1 MGAISKFMF
10 EQSFD
15 GATQAPAVKPRKNYT
30 PAEYDA
36 AVAAAR
42 EEGHEAGRA
51 EAVGEAEQ
59 VAAIALKAAGE
70 QLKALMAA
78 AQERQE
84 ALTQEMAKAVATMAR
99 KLLPAFARKHG
110 VAEIEGLVAEC
121 LGRLHEEPRIVV
133 RVNDEVLDP
142 VRQRLDALAA
152 TLGFAGRF
160 VLLAADDIVP
170 GDARVEW
177 ADGGVERDTAR
188 GWQEIETAVREIH
201 RRRAGARRSG
211 PDTGEVNGRR
221 KSRPQ
226 PARRASRGEP
236 GPDGAAG
243 AAADNKVRTAKDLE
257 AVYDIPV
264 QVSAVLGRATMQVS
278 QLLKLGRGAVVELDR
293 KVGEAIDI
301 YVNNRLVARGE
312 VVVVDE
318 RLGVTMT
325 EIVKAERS

>member
-99 KLLPAFARKHG
+99 KLLPALARKHG
-110 VAEIEGLVAEC
+110 VGEIEGLVAEC

-160 VLLAADDIVP
+160 VLLAADDIAP

-188 GWQEIETAVREIH
+188 GWQEIEAAVQRFIDE
-201 RRRAGARRSG
+201 G
-211 PDTGEVNGRR
+211 
-221 KSRPQ
+221 
-226 PARRASRGEP
+226 PARDA
-236 GPDGAAG
+236 
-243 AAADNKVRTAKDLE
+243 
-257 AVYDIPV
+257 PV
-264 QVSAVLGRATMQVS
+264 QTQE
-278 QLLKLGRGAVVELDR
+278 K
-293 KVGEAIDI
+293 
-301 YVNNRLVARGE
+301 
-312 VVVVDE
+312 
-318 RLGVTMT
+318 
-325 EIVKAERS
+325 

>member
-15 GATQAPAVKPRKNYT
+15 GASQAPAAKPRKNYT

-142 VRQRLDALAA
+142 VRQRLDALGA

-160 VLLAADDIVP
+160 VLLAADDIAP

-188 GWQEIETAVREIH
+188 GWQEIETAVQRFIDE
-201 RRRAGARRSG
+201 G
-211 PDTGEVNGRR
+211 PERD
-221 KSRPQ
+221 
-226 PARRASRGEP
+226 A
-236 GPDGAAG
+236 
-243 AAADNKVRTAKDLE
+243 
-257 AVYDIPV
+257 PV
-264 QVSAVLGRATMQVS
+264 QTQE
-278 QLLKLGRGAVVELDR
+278 K
-293 KVGEAIDI
+293 
-301 YVNNRLVARGE
+301 
-312 VVVVDE
+312 
-318 RLGVTMT
+318 
-325 EIVKAERS
+325 

>member
-51 EAVGEAEQ
+51 EAVGEAE
-59 VAAIALKAAGE
+59 
-70 QLKALMAA
+70 
-78 AQERQE
+78 QE

-160 VLLAADDIVP
+160 VLLAADDIAP

-188 GWQEIETAVREIH
+188 GWQEIETAVQRFIDE
-201 RRRAGARRSG
+201 G
-211 PDTGEVNGRR
+211 
-221 KSRPQ
+221 
-226 PARRASRGEP
+226 PARDA
-236 GPDGAAG
+236 
-243 AAADNKVRTAKDLE
+243 
-257 AVYDIPV
+257 PV
-264 QVSAVLGRATMQVS
+264 QTQE
-278 QLLKLGRGAVVELDR
+278 K
-293 KVGEAIDI
+293 
-301 YVNNRLVARGE
+301 
-312 VVVVDE
+312 
-318 RLGVTMT
+318 
-325 EIVKAERS
+325 